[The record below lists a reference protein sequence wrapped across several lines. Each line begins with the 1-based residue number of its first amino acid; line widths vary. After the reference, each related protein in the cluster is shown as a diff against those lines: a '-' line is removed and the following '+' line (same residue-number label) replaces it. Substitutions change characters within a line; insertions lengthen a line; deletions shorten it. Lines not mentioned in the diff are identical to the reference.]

1 MGRVSGKVALVTGA
15 ASGIGRGCAEAL
27 AKEGARVIATDIDE
41 KGGAETIDLIKK
53 AGGDARFYKQDVV
66 DEQGWIDL
74 YKTIEKE
81 YGALHVV
88 VNNAAICIVMSTFE
102 MTLANWRRQMAIDLD
117 SLFLST
123 KYGVPLMTKSGGGSI
138 INISSLAGLKG
149 VPMLSGYCAAKAGVR
164 MFTKSMALEL
174 AQMRTKIRVNSIHP
188 GAIETSIWLK
198 MPNDGSMPD
207 METSRN
213 SDPLYEQRKIAE
225 RTTPVGFAGAPND
238 IAMGVVYLASE
249 EARFVNGI
257 ELVIDGGNMAGEIGD
272 IMAEDLKM
280 S

>member
-1 MGRVSGKVALVTGA
+1 MGRVSGKIALVTGA

-27 AKEGARVIATDIDE
+27 AKEGARIIATDIDE

-53 AGGDARFYKQDVV
+53 AGGDARFFKQDVAS
-66 DEQGWIDL
+66 EQEWIDL
-74 YKTIEKE
+74 YKLIEKE
-81 YGALHVV
+81 YGALHVI

-174 AQMRTKIRVNSIHP
+174 AQMRAKIRVNSIHP

-198 MPNDGSMPD
+198 MPNDGSMPNVD
-207 METSRN
+207 LNRN

-225 RTTPVGFAGAPND
+225 RTTPVGFAGAPSD

>member
-1 MGRVSGKVALVTGA
+1 MGRVSGKIALVTGA
-15 ASGIGRGCAEAL
+15 ASGIGRGTAEAL
-27 AKEGARVIATDIDE
+27 AAEGARVIVTDIDE
-41 KGGAETIDLIKK
+41 KGGAETIDIIKK
-53 AGGDARFYKQDVV
+53 AGGDARFIKQDVTS
-66 DEQGWIDL
+66 EQGWIDL
-74 YKTIEKE
+74 YSTIRKD
-81 YGALHVV
+81 YGALHVI

-102 MTLANWRRQMAIDLD
+102 MTLENWRRQMAIDLD

-123 KYGVPLMTKSGGGSI
+123 KYGVPLMKNSGGGSI

-149 VPMLSGYCAAKAGVR
+149 VPKLSGYCAAKAGVR

-174 AQMRTKIRVNSIHP
+174 AQMRAKIRVNAIHP

-198 MPNDGSMPD
+198 MPNDGSMPNVD
-207 METSRN
+207 LTRN
-213 SDPLYEQRKIAE
+213 SDPLFEQRKIAE
-225 RTTPVGFAGAPND
+225 RTTPLGFAGEPSD

>member
-1 MGRVSGKVALVTGA
+1 MGRVSGKIALVTGA

-27 AKEGARVIATDIDE
+27 AKEGARIIATDIDE
-41 KGGAETIDLIKK
+41 KGGAETIDIIKQ
-53 AGGDARFYKQDVV
+53 AGGDARFFKQDVAS
-66 DEQGWIDL
+66 EQEWIDL
-74 YKTIEKE
+74 YKLIEKD
-81 YGALHVV
+81 YGALHVI

-198 MPNDGSMPD
+198 MPNDGSMPNVD
-207 METSRN
+207 LNRN

-225 RTTPVGFAGAPND
+225 RTTPVGFAGAPSD